1 METIRKTILKGI
13 SSRLLE
19 IRKHLGISRKELAE
33 GMKISIGAY
42 NKNEIGVTLPRFNA
56 LYHLSEHY
64 GISMDWLLFN
74 KGEMELK
81 KTEARLKEL
90 ENTVTP
96 LKEEAAKAGE
106 EKTAVMLDKPEVKE
120 LLLYMKQEPVLYHEM
135 MLHYQKYK
143 KEHKSTVETPT
154 VNT

>member
-19 IRKHLGISRKELAE
+19 IRKHLGIPRKQLAE

-42 NKNEIGVTLPRFNA
+42 NKHEIGVTLPRFNA
-56 LYHLSEHY
+56 LYNLSEHY

-74 KGEMELK
+74 KGEMEFK

-90 ENTVTP
+90 EKTVTL
-96 LKEEAAKAGE
+96 LKEDAAKAGE

-120 LLLYMKQEPVLYHEM
+120 LLVYMKQEPVLYHEI

-143 KEHKSTVETPT
+143 KEHMATVGTPT

>member
-13 SSRLLE
+13 SSRFRE
-19 IRKHLGISRKELAE
+19 IREQLGCSRKQLAD

-74 KGEMELK
+74 KGMMELK
-81 KTEARLKEL
+81 KNEAHLKEL
-90 ENTVTP
+90 ENTAAL
-96 LKEEAAKAGE
+96 LKEEAAKAGD

-120 LLLYMKQEPVLYHEM
+120 LLVYMKQEPVLYHEI

-143 KEHKSTVETPT
+143 KEHMTTMDTPT